1 MNKQSGFGSPILYGV
16 GLLVVL
22 LGLVSTYAYTL
33 RLEIKAEKANH
44 ALFVGQVTAMTS
56 IIQKD
61 IEVKE
66 NERARITSDL
76 TEKNEKIKT
85 DLDTAYDKYE
95 RMRHDKERAG
105 SSRVSSLSDAAKI
118 IDCPDS
124 EAGLDK
130 ALELLESGV
139 LRDLAKPR
147 DEAVNRNQ
155 LSKEWLDKQM
165 GVD

>member
-76 TEKNEKIKT
+76 TEKNEKLKT

-105 SSRVSSLSDAAKI
+105 SSRVSSLSDTTKSLDSPNAKARLNRAM
-118 IDCPDS
+118 
-124 EAGLDK
+124 EF
-130 ALELLESGV
+130 LEEGV
-139 LRDLAKPR
+139 LSDLAKPR

-155 LSKEWLDKQM
+155 VGKEWLDKQM
-165 GVD
+165 SVD